1 MNRII
6 LTVFF
11 IFVADAFYGQETFIK
26 TFGDDYYD
34 FANDMIINRDGHYV
48 ITGCISDSNTVANE
62 ILRHCCLME
71 TDENGDIIWQKTYF
85 EDYFSQGTSVEQLA
99 DGGYIVGC
107 YKSEPETFKP
117 GMCLIRTNAFGDT
130 VWTKK
135 YDTIENSVTVIVK
148 QTSDN
153 GFVIAGT
160 KDDSSLSCGIICV
173 IKTDEF
179 GNKLWETTAT
189 PTEEYNETVSM
200 LVTPDNEYLVMGLS
214 YCMGYHCT
222 FITKYSSEGDIIWTR
237 IFGEYEVDSF
247 GWKMIESNNSG
258 FVILGTFFNYNTWER
273 KLFLKN
279 FDENGNEVWTK
290 EFNIPTTS
298 ESGISIVNTTDEGF
312 LIAYSGEDFYLI
324 KTNNT
329 GDVQWTNVA
338 AYIHNIYI
346 KSVLQ
351 TNDQGYVFAGKT
363 NEMVSNHSISDIL
376 LIKTDMYGELGL
388 EEVDNNNDAV
398 YPNPNSGLFYIKP
411 EETPEKIELFNSFGQ
426 CIYSCNSFEEGNLIR
441 VDVQKAVSGIY
452 YLRLT
457 TPNGIKTGKV
467 LINN

>member
-26 TFGDDYYD
+26 TFGGDYYD

-48 ITGCISDSNTVANE
+48 ITGCISDSNTVTNE

-71 TDENGDIIWQKTYF
+71 IDENGDIIWQKKYF
-85 EDYFSQGTSVEQLA
+85 EDYFSQGTSVEQLN
-99 DGGYIVGC
+99 DGGYIIGC
-107 YKSEPETFKP
+107 YKYLGEDPIPKT
-117 GMCLIRTNAFGDT
+117 CLIRTNAIGDT
-130 VWTKK
+130 IWTKT
-135 YDTIENSVTVIVK
+135 YFSIVNSAKVIVK
-148 QTSDN
+148 QTVDN
-153 GFVIAGT
+153 GFVFAGT
-160 KDDSSLSCGIICV
+160 KDGSSFCCGIICL
-173 IKTDEF
+173 IKTDEY
-179 GNKLWETTAT
+179 GNVLWETTSA
-189 PTEEYNETVSM
+189 PTDVYNETVSM
-200 LVTPDNEYLVMGLS
+200 LYTSNNEFLVMGLS
-214 YCMGYHCT
+214 YCQGYICA
-222 FITKYSSEGDIIWTR
+222 FLIKYSSEGEVIWTQ
-237 IFGEYEVDSF
+237 IFSEYEVDIS
-247 GWKMIESNNSG
+247 GRKMIENNNSG
-258 FVILGTFFNYNTWER
+258 FVIFGSVFNYITYNSIP
-273 KLFLKN
+273 FLMKI
-279 FDENGNEVWTK
+279 DENGNEVWTK
-290 EFNIPTTS
+290 EFNIPTAS
-298 ESGISIVNTTDEGF
+298 DGGISVVNTTDGGF
-312 LIAYSGEDFYLI
+312 LIACSGEDFYLI

-346 KSVLQ
+346 TSVLQ

-363 NEMVSNHSISDIL
+363 NEMVSNHSMSDIL

-398 YPNPNSGLFYIKP
+398 YPNPNSGLFYIKH
-411 EETPEKIELFNSFGQ
+411 EETPEKIELFNSLGQ